1 MSWASSQTTRFS
13 IPIGADGKSGPVDEV
28 KLDRE
33 ISRPDGM
40 RSFGKGDVLVIEGG
54 SGGRLSRVALSGDT
68 GKVTTVKEGY
78 PDGPVAVTVV
88 GTTAYVL
95 EGQLAAFMRGP
106 AAGAAPPVPKP
117 FKATAVQ
124 VGKP

>member
-1 MSWASSQTTRFS
+1 
-13 IPIGADGKSGPVDEV
+13 
-28 KLDRE
+28 
-33 ISRPDGM
+33 
-40 RSFGKGDVLVIEGG
+40 
-54 SGGRLSRVALSGDT
+54 
-68 GKVTTVKEGY
+68 VTTVKEGY

-95 EGQLAAFMRGP
+95 EGQLAAFMGRPGTE
-106 AAGAAPPVPKP
+106 PPPPKP

>member
-1 MSWASSQTTRFS
+1 
-13 IPIGADGKSGPVDEV
+13 
-28 KLDRE
+28 
-33 ISRPDGM
+33 
-40 RSFGKGDVLVIEGG
+40 
-54 SGGRLSRVALSGDT
+54 GDT

-95 EGQLAAFMRGP
+95 EGQLAAFMGRPG
-106 AAGAAPPVPKP
+106 AGTEPPPPKP
-117 FKATAVQ
+117 FRATAVQ

>member
-1 MSWASSQTTRFS
+1 
-13 IPIGADGKSGPVDEV
+13 
-28 KLDRE
+28 LN
-33 ISRPDGM
+33 
-40 RSFGKGDVLVIEGG
+40 
-54 SGGRLSRVALSGDT
+54 GDT
-68 GKVTTVKEGY
+68 GQVTTVKEGY
-78 PDGPVAVTVV
+78 PDGPVSVTVV

-106 AAGAAPPVPKP
+106 AAGAEAPQLKP